1 MKRKK
6 LVSAVAA
13 GMAILLILALLL
25 SLIPATVFAASSS
38 DIQEELN
45 NLESQAQEIQRAKEE
60 LAQQQAANASDTR
73 DVVSR
78 KKDID
83 QEIKIIHD
91 EIENLN
97 AQIQNYNQLIVEK
110 QKELD
115 DAQTRQA
122 ELNQQYRVRIRTMEE
137 SGKISYWSV
146 LFQAN
151 SFTDLLDTINKIS
164 EIAAHDQ
171 AMLAELDRVAQ
182 EIQTAQAELAQEKSN
197 LDAQKTALAVSQA
210 ELDEKSAE
218 ANAILAEL
226 TADAAKLDSLYVS
239 YEDKEA
245 ALTDEIAQKEQE
257 YTAALAQ
264 EEEAR
269 RQEEERRRQEEEN
282 RRQEEENRRQEEEN
296 NGGSEEEGGG
306 ESGGSSGSSS
316 SSSGWLYPLPYRV
329 AVTSAYGYRVHPVT
343 GAWSFH
349 TGVDLGAAEG
359 TPIYATRS
367 GTVTTATYSDVYGNY
382 VTINHGDGYSSL
394 YGHMTHYVVSAG
406 EYVSQGEVIGYVGST
421 GWSTGPHLHFTIC
434 YNGSIVIPMDSISRC
449 RRVSHKR

>member
-38 DIQEELN
+38 AIQEELD

-115 DAQTRQA
+115 DAQTRQT

-146 LFQAN
+146 LFKAN

-182 EIQTAQAELAQEKSN
+182 EIQRAQAELAQEKSN
-197 LDAQKTALAVSQA
+197 LDAQKTALAASQA

-282 RRQEEENRRQEEEN
+282 RRQEEEDRRQEEEN
-296 NGGSEEEGGG
+296 NGGSEEEGG
-306 ESGGSSGSSS
+306 ESGGSSS

-329 AVTSAYGYRVHPVT
+329 PVTSAYGYRVHPVT

-349 TGVDLGAAEG
+349 TGVDLGAGEG

-421 GWSTGPHLHFTIC
+421 GWSTGAHLHFTIY
-434 YNGSIVIPMDSISRC
+434 YNGSTVNPMDYI
-449 RRVSHKR
+449 

>member
-197 LDAQKTALAVSQA
+197 LDAQKTALAVGQA

-421 GWSTGPHLHFTIC
+421 GWSTGPHLHFTIY
-434 YNGSIVIPMDSISRC
+434 YNGSTVNPMDYI
-449 RRVSHKR
+449 

>member
-6 LVSAVAA
+6 LISIVAA
-13 GMAILLILALLL
+13 GMVFFLILTLIL
-25 SLIPATVFAASSS
+25 SLLPATVFAASSS
-38 DIQEELN
+38 EIQEELDS
-45 NLESQAQEIQRAKEE
+45 LESQAQEIQQAKDE
-60 LAQQQAANASDTR
+60 LAQQQASNASDTQ

-91 EIENLN
+91 EIDNLN
-97 AQIQNYNQLIVEK
+97 AQIQTYNQLIAEK

-115 DAQTRQA
+115 DAQARQA

-146 LFQAN
+146 LFKAN

-171 AMLAELDRVAQ
+171 AMLAELDQVAR
-182 EIQTAQAELAQEKSN
+182 EIQAAQTELAQEKSN
-197 LDAQKTALAVSQA
+197 LDAQKTALAESQA

-226 TADAAKLDSLYVS
+226 TADAAKLDSLYAS

-245 ALTDEIAQKEQE
+245 ALTDEIAQKEKE
-257 YTAALAQ
+257 YTDALAQ

-269 RQEEERRRQEEEN
+269 RQEEERRRQEEEA
-282 RRQEEENRRQEEEN
+282 RREEEETS
-296 NGGSEEEGGG
+296 GGSSEEGG
-306 ESGGSSGSSS
+306 ESGSA

-329 AVTSAYGYRVHPVT
+329 PVTSAYGYRVHPVT

-349 TGVDLGAAEG
+349 TGVDLGAGEG

-394 YGHMTHYVVSAG
+394 YGHMTHYVVYAG
-406 EYVSQGEVIGYVGST
+406 EYVSQGQVIGYVGST
-421 GWSTGPHLHFTIC
+421 GWSTGAHLHFTIY
-434 YNGSIVIPMDSISRC
+434 YNGSTVNPMDYI
-449 RRVSHKR
+449 

>member
-6 LVSAVAA
+6 LISIVAA
-13 GMAILLILALLL
+13 GMVFFLILTLIL
-25 SLIPATVFAASSS
+25 SLLPATVFAASSS
-38 DIQEELN
+38 EIQEELDS
-45 NLESQAQEIQRAKEE
+45 LESQAQEIQQAKDE
-60 LAQQQAANASDTR
+60 LAQQQASNASDTQ

-91 EIENLN
+91 EIDNLN
-97 AQIQNYNQLIVEK
+97 AQIQTYNQLIAEK
-110 QKELD
+110 QNELD
-115 DAQTRQA
+115 DAQARQA

-146 LFQAN
+146 LFKAN

-171 AMLAELDRVAQ
+171 AMLAELDQVAR
-182 EIQTAQAELAQEKSN
+182 EIQAAQTELAQEKSN
-197 LDAQKTALAVSQA
+197 LDAQKTALAESQA

-226 TADAAKLDSLYVS
+226 TADAAKLDSLYAS

-245 ALTDEIAQKEQE
+245 ALTDEIAQKEKE
-257 YTAALAQ
+257 YTDALAQ

-269 RQEEERRRQEEEN
+269 RQEEERRRQEEEA
-282 RRQEEENRRQEEEN
+282 RREEEETS
-296 NGGSEEEGGG
+296 GGSSEEGG
-306 ESGGSSGSSS
+306 ESGSA

-329 AVTSAYGYRVHPVT
+329 PVTSAYGYRVHPVT

-349 TGVDLGAAEG
+349 TGVDLGAGEG

-394 YGHMTHYVVSAG
+394 YGHMTHYVVYAG
-406 EYVSQGEVIGYVGST
+406 EYVSQGQVIGYVGST
-421 GWSTGPHLHFTIC
+421 GWSTGAHLHFTIY
-434 YNGSIVIPMDSISRC
+434 YNGSTVNPMDYI
-449 RRVSHKR
+449 

>member
-306 ESGGSSGSSS
+306 ESGGSSS

-421 GWSTGPHLHFTIC
+421 GWSTGPHLHFTIY
-434 YNGSIVIPMDSISRC
+434 YNGSTVNPMDYI
-449 RRVSHKR
+449 

>member
-245 ALTDEIAQKEQE
+245 ALTDEVAQKEQE

-421 GWSTGPHLHFTIC
+421 GWSTGPHLHFTIY
-434 YNGSIVIPMDSISRC
+434 YNGSTVNPMDYI
-449 RRVSHKR
+449 

>member
-45 NLESQAQEIQRAKEE
+45 NLESQAQEIQR
-60 LAQQQAANASDTR
+60 ANASDTR

-306 ESGGSSGSSS
+306 ESGGSSS

-421 GWSTGPHLHFTIC
+421 GWSTGPHLHFTIY
-434 YNGSIVIPMDSISRC
+434 YNGSTVNPMDYI
-449 RRVSHKR
+449 

>member
-38 DIQEELN
+38 AIQEELD

-115 DAQTRQA
+115 DAQTRQT

-146 LFQAN
+146 LFKAN

-164 EIAAHDQ
+164 EIAANDQ

-182 EIQTAQAELAQEKSN
+182 EIQRAQAELAQEKSN
-197 LDAQKTALAVSQA
+197 LDAQKTALAASQA

-282 RRQEEENRRQEEEN
+282 RRQEEEDRRQEEEN
-296 NGGSEEEGGG
+296 NGGSEEEGG
-306 ESGGSSGSSS
+306 ESGGSSS

-329 AVTSAYGYRVHPVT
+329 PVTSAYGYRVHPVT

-349 TGVDLGAAEG
+349 TGVDLGAGEG

-421 GWSTGPHLHFTIC
+421 GWSTGAHLHFTIY
-434 YNGSIVIPMDSISRC
+434 YNGSTVNPMDYI
-449 RRVSHKR
+449 

>member
-6 LVSAVAA
+6 LISIMAAV
-13 GMAILLILALLL
+13 MVFFLVLTLIL

-38 DIQEELN
+38 EIQEELDS
-45 NLESQAQEIQRAKEE
+45 LESQAQEIQQAKDE
-60 LAQQQAANASDTR
+60 LAQQQASNASDTQ

-83 QEIKIIHD
+83 QEIKLIHD
-91 EIENLN
+91 EIDNLN
-97 AQIQNYNQLIVEK
+97 AQIQTYNQLIAEK

-115 DAQTRQA
+115 DAQARQA
-122 ELNQQYRVRIRTMEE
+122 ELNQQYRVRIRTMEK

-146 LFQAN
+146 LFKAN

-171 AMLAELDRVAQ
+171 AMLAELDQVAQ
-182 EIQTAQAELAQEKSN
+182 EIQAAQVELAQEKSD
-197 LDAQKTALAVSQA
+197 LDAQKAALAESQA

-226 TADAAKLDSLYVS
+226 TADAAKLNSLYAS

-245 ALTDEIAQKEQE
+245 ALTDEIAQKEKE
-257 YTAALAQ
+257 YTDALAQ

-269 RQEEERRRQEEEN
+269 RQEEERRRREEEA
-282 RRQEEENRRQEEEN
+282 RREEEETS
-296 NGGSEEEGGG
+296 GGSSEEGG
-306 ESGGSSGSSS
+306 ESGSA

-329 AVTSAYGYRVHPVT
+329 SVTSAYGYRVHPVT

-349 TGVDLGAAEG
+349 TGVDLGAGEG

-394 YGHMTHYVVSAG
+394 YGHMTHYVVYAG
-406 EYVSQGEVIGYVGST
+406 EYVSQGQVIGYVGST
-421 GWSTGPHLHFTIC
+421 GWSTGPHLHFTIY
-434 YNGSIVIPMDSISRC
+434 YNGSTVNPMGYI
-449 RRVSHKR
+449 

>member
-38 DIQEELN
+38 AIQEELD

-115 DAQTRQA
+115 DAQTRQT

-146 LFQAN
+146 LFKAN

-182 EIQTAQAELAQEKSN
+182 EIQRAQTELAQEKSN
-197 LDAQKTALAVSQA
+197 LDAQKTALAASQA

-282 RRQEEENRRQEEEN
+282 RRQEEEDRRQEEEN
-296 NGGSEEEGGG
+296 NGGSEEEGG
-306 ESGGSSGSSS
+306 ESGGSSS

-329 AVTSAYGYRVHPVT
+329 PVTSAYGYRVHPVT

-349 TGVDLGAAEG
+349 TGVDLGAGEG

-421 GWSTGPHLHFTIC
+421 GWSTGAHLHFTIY
-434 YNGSIVIPMDSISRC
+434 YNGSTVNPMDYI
-449 RRVSHKR
+449 

>member
-38 DIQEELN
+38 DTQEELN

-421 GWSTGPHLHFTIC
+421 GWSTGPHLHFTIY
-434 YNGSIVIPMDSISRC
+434 YNGSTVNPMDYI
-449 RRVSHKR
+449 

>member
-73 DVVSR
+73 DVVAR

-421 GWSTGPHLHFTIC
+421 GWSTGPHLHFTIY
-434 YNGSIVIPMDSISRC
+434 YNGSTVNPMDYI
-449 RRVSHKR
+449 

>member
-296 NGGSEEEGGG
+296 NGGSEEEGDG

-421 GWSTGPHLHFTIC
+421 GWSTGPHLHFTIY
-434 YNGSIVIPMDSISRC
+434 YNGSTVNPMDYI
-449 RRVSHKR
+449 

>member
-269 RQEEERRRQEEEN
+269 RQEEE
-282 RRQEEENRRQEEEN
+282 N

-421 GWSTGPHLHFTIC
+421 GWSTGPHLHFTIY
-434 YNGSIVIPMDSISRC
+434 YNGSTVNPMDYI
-449 RRVSHKR
+449 

>member
-6 LVSAVAA
+6 LISIVAA
-13 GMAILLILALLL
+13 GLVFFLILTLIL

-38 DIQEELN
+38 EIQEELN
-45 NLESQAQEIQRAKEE
+45 SLESQAQEIQQAKNE
-60 LAQQQAANASDTR
+60 LAQQQASNASDTR

-83 QEIKIIHD
+83 QEIKLIHD
-91 EIENLN
+91 EIDNLN
-97 AQIQNYNQLIVEK
+97 AQIQTYNQLIAEK

-115 DAQTRQA
+115 DAQARQT

-146 LFQAN
+146 LFRAN

-171 AMLAELDRVAQ
+171 AMLAELDQVAQ
-182 EIQTAQAELAQEKSN
+182 EIQTAQAELAQEKSE
-197 LDAQKTALAVSQA
+197 LDAQKTALAESQA

-218 ANAILAEL
+218 ANEILAEL
-226 TADAAKLDSLYVS
+226 TADAAKLDSLYAS

-245 ALTDEIAQKEQE
+245 ALTDEIAQKEKE
-257 YTAALAQ
+257 YTDALAQ

-269 RQEEERRRQEEEN
+269 RQEEERRRQEEEE
-282 RRQEEENRRQEEEN
+282 RREEENRGGNSESGSGSNE
-296 NGGSEEEGGG
+296 GGSP
-306 ESGGSSGSSS
+306 

-329 AVTSAYGYRVHPVT
+329 PVTSAYGYRVHPVT
-343 GAWSFH
+343 GDWSFH
-349 TGVDLGAAEG
+349 TGVDLGAGEG

-394 YGHMTHYVVSAG
+394 YGHMTHYVVYAG
-406 EYVSQGEVIGYVGST
+406 EYVSQGQIIGYVGST
-421 GWSTGPHLHFTIC
+421 GWSTGAHLHFTIY
-434 YNGSIVIPMDSISRC
+434 YNGSTVNPMDYI
-449 RRVSHKR
+449 

>member
-45 NLESQAQEIQRAKEE
+45 HLESQAQEIQRAKEE

-197 LDAQKTALAVSQA
+197 LDAQ
-210 ELDEKSAE
+210 
-218 ANAILAEL
+218 
-226 TADAAKLDSLYVS
+226 
-239 YEDKEA
+239 
-245 ALTDEIAQKEQE
+245 
-257 YTAALAQ
+257 
-264 EEEAR
+264 R
-269 RQEEERRRQEEEN
+269 
-282 RRQEEENRRQEEEN
+282 
-296 NGGSEEEGGG
+296 
-306 ESGGSSGSSS
+306 
-316 SSSGWLYPLPYRV
+316 LP
-329 AVTSAYGYRVHPVT
+329 
-343 GAWSFH
+343 W
-349 TGVDLGAAEG
+349 
-359 TPIYATRS
+359 
-367 GTVTTATYSDVYGNY
+367 
-382 VTINHGDGYSSL
+382 
-394 YGHMTHYVVSAG
+394 
-406 EYVSQGEVIGYVGST
+406 Q
-421 GWSTGPHLHFTIC
+421 
-434 YNGSIVIPMDSISRC
+434 
-449 RRVSHKR
+449 

>member
-282 RRQEEENRRQEEEN
+282 R
-296 NGGSEEEGGG
+296 GGSEEEGGG

-421 GWSTGPHLHFTIC
+421 GWSTGPHLHFTIY
-434 YNGSIVIPMDSISRC
+434 YNGSTVNPMDYI
-449 RRVSHKR
+449 

>member
-97 AQIQNYNQLIVEK
+97 AQIQNYNQLIAEK

-421 GWSTGPHLHFTIC
+421 GWSTGPHLHFTIY
-434 YNGSIVIPMDSISRC
+434 YNGSTVNPMDYI
-449 RRVSHKR
+449 

>member
-45 NLESQAQEIQRAKEE
+45 HLESQAQEIQRAKEE

-226 TADAAKLDSLYVS
+226 TADAAKLDRLYVS
-239 YEDKEA
+239 SEDKEA
-245 ALTDEIAQKEQE
+245 ALPAEIAQTEPE

-349 TGVDLGAAEG
+349 AGVDRGAGEG
-359 TPIYATRS
+359 TPMYATRS
-367 GTVTTATYSDVYGNY
+367 GIVTTATYSDVYGNY

-421 GWSTGPHLHFTIC
+421 GWSTGPHLHFTIY
-434 YNGSIVIPMDSISRC
+434 YNGSTVNPMDYI
-449 RRVSHKR
+449 